1 MGMVYAD
8 ITIQNNTDSENAG
21 RGLIKTDEVRRVD
34 VTAVVD
40 TGAMNLVIP
49 EELRLKLGLSVKK
62 ERMAHITYGQRVPC
76 KETEAVEVQWKNR
89 STVVPA
95 VVIPGAEA
103 ILLGA
108 IPLEGMD
115 LMVDPVHQELVG
127 IHGDE
132 IEFYALE
139 VSSPTM

>member
-1 MGMVYAD
+1 
-8 ITIQNNTDSENAG
+8 
-21 RGLIKTDEVRRVD
+21 VD